1 MVPPIGHAVLER
13 VSGHTRAMWTLSHEE
28 WIAFANEGT
37 RTGKLATTRAD
48 GRPHV
53 TPIWFLVDEA
63 GEHVYFNTG
72 TNSLKGKALRR
83 DPRFAVCVDLPEP
96 PYSFV
101 LLECEATL
109 SEDVAAMLPWSIRL
123 GARYMGAERGEE
135 FGRRNATAGEYLVRG
150 RIVKVTALGGIAD

>member
-1 MVPPIGHAVLER
+1 MSR
-13 VSGHTRAMWTLSHEE
+13 QQWVS
-28 WIAFANEGT
+28 FANEGT

-53 TPIWFLVDEA
+53 TPVWFLVDEA

-72 TNSLKGKALRR
+72 TQSLKGKALRR
-83 DPRFAVCVDLPEP
+83 DPRFALCVDLPGP

-109 SEDVAAMLPWSIRL
+109 SEDFAAMLPWSVRL
-123 GARYMGAERGEE
+123 G
-135 FGRRNATAGEYLVRG
+135 T
-150 RIVKVTALGGIAD
+150 GIAG